1 MKINGTACAAADR
14 KSHASMCPACPGRYP
29 KRCRYHKSAD
39 VAGCKPAQAQ
49 QCRPA
54 ARLISAS
61 HHAHSWYAC
70 HKFLK
75 LLTNLF
81 DQRMASKRAQ
91 PRTFEHK
98 GILYKGIRVGLFPRQ
113 PQLSYF
119 ICYLLDR
126 SKLRQLCLLVQS
138 ETICCC

>member
-1 MKINGTACAAADR
+1 MRSSRSKVTCKHVPCLSWAIPQALQIPQVCR
-14 KSHASMCPACPGRYP
+14 
-29 KRCRYHKSAD
+29 RCWGVNA
-39 VAGCKPAQAQ
+39 AQAQ

-61 HHAHSWYAC
+61 HHDHSWYAC

-75 LLTNLF
+75 LPTSLF

-91 PRTFEHK
+91 PKTFEHK

-119 ICYLLDR
+119 TCYLLDR
-126 SKLRQLCLLVQS
+126 SKLRHLYLWVQS
-138 ETICCC
+138 ETMCYC